1 MADRAVDVQQPSLR
15 KSTYFA
21 YGYQEFAF
29 GFMTTL
35 GTMYFAF
42 FMTDI
47 VLIPAA
53 TVATIMLVA
62 RICDTVSV
70 PVTGLIVQRSD
81 FKGGKYSTWLFL
93 ATPII
98 IVFNM
103 LMFSNLP
110 IPIGFKSV
118 LMSASYVLAYFF
130 VNFCSTARF
139 SIMPILTNDT
149 HERTVLSSTRG
160 QGSTLGQII
169 RGLVYVPLITLF
181 GRITGS
187 QGSGYFLTAI
197 VFGFVGISGMYWIA
211 SIAKPFEK
219 AAKLKEGA
227 RPSLKDMLKQL
238 GTNRPLLIL
247 VLAETMRLGANQ
259 VLTSSN
265 MYYFRYV
272 LNNLMFMS
280 IYMVVTFFGGFLGNS
295 AAGLVTKKVDR
306 KIAYVFGQLIW
317 IFGMLLAY
325 FLGAGNAIAFML
337 TITVAQFGIGLSN
350 AGTVAFFS
358 DTSDYGE
365 LKQGK
370 NMRAVNM
377 GLVIFPIKLGVLL
390 GGTIQAFGLTV
401 IHFTAGTTDPAVISG
416 IHTLTTLLAAGIAAL
431 AILFMLAYPLTSKKM
446 ADIQEQLKA
455 MHAKQA

>member
-1 MADRAVDVQQPSLR
+1 M
-15 KSTYFA
+15 
-21 YGYQEFAF
+21 
-29 GFMTTL
+29 
-35 GTMYFAF
+35 
-42 FMTDI
+42 
-47 VLIPAA
+47 
-53 TVATIMLVA
+53 
-62 RICDTVSV
+62 
-70 PVTGLIVQRSD
+70 
-81 FKGGKYSTWLFL
+81 
-93 ATPII
+93 
-98 IVFNM
+98 
-103 LMFSNLP
+103 
-110 IPIGFKSV
+110 
-118 LMSASYVLAYFF
+118 
-130 VNFCSTARF
+130 
-139 SIMPILTNDT
+139 
-149 HERTVLSSTRG
+149 
-160 QGSTLGQII
+160 
-169 RGLVYVPLITLF
+169 
-181 GRITGS
+181 
-187 QGSGYFLTAI
+187 TAI
-197 VFGFVGISGMYWIA
+197 IFGLVGISGMYWIA

-295 AAGLVTKKVDR
+295 VAGTVTKKVDR
-306 KIAYVFGQLIW
+306 KIAYIFGQVIW

-325 FLGAGNAIAFML
+325 FLGSGNAIAFML
-337 TITVAQFGIGLSN
+337 TITVSQFGIGLSN

-390 GGTIQAFGLTV
+390 GGTLQAFGLTA
-401 IHFTAGTTDPAVISG
+401 INFTAGTTDPAVISG
-416 IHTLTTLLAAGIAAL
+416 IHALATLLSAGIAVL
-431 AILFMLAYPLTSKKM
+431 AILFMLAYPLTGKKM
-446 ADIQEQLKA
+446 AEIQEQLKA
-455 MHAKQA
+455 KHAKA